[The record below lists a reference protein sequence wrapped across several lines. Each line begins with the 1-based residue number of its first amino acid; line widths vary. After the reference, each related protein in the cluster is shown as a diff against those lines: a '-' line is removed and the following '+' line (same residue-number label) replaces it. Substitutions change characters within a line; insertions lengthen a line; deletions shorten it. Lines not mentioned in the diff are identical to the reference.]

1 MTLFKKKE
9 IHNIASK
16 SLLNIKSIHYE
27 SVSASFCKRAEIRFY
42 TKVKH
47 QYRRS
52 ILYAILLSQFK
63 PACKGN
69 VFFFFFK
76 RFELYY
82 LHEFCACT
90 DACTAKWT
98 IEVRHTFQVRKLQK
112 LVLNANIEK
121 WHGKLEYP

>member
-69 VFFFFFK
+69 VFFFFSK
-76 RFELYY
+76 DLN
-82 LHEFCACT
+82 CT
-90 DACTAKWT
+90 TCMSS
-98 IEVRHTFQVRKLQK
+98 V
-112 LVLNANIEK
+112 LVQMPVQLNEQ
-121 WHGKLEYP
+121 